1 MRILQQDLAYTFR
14 RLSRSPG
21 SAIAVIVSI
30 GLGIAC
36 NATIF
41 SMVSRFVLRP
51 APVGDPSSLLT
62 LHTLHDGDQ
71 CCNSFPE
78 PVYQDVR
85 DQAKS
90 FSGVAA
96 YNELVPASIGAKGEP
111 ERVWG
116 QAASANFF
124 DVLQIPMTLG
134 RGFTKEEEQQQVV
147 VLSHRLWQRHFASDP
162 AIAGKVVVLSGHPYT
177 VVGVAPAGFRGIDMI
192 LDSQFW
198 VPLGHITDLVTNLQD
213 RHSRNMHWL
222 RLIARLKPGVS
233 RTQAGAEL
241 GTLAQRLAIA
251 YPATD
256 KGNKFPFEQAG
267 SLPPREKPTF
277 LLFLAA
283 LLFVVLLVLCIA
295 CANVANLLLAQTAGR
310 QREMAVRVAVGAT
323 RIRILRQMVL
333 ESMLLSLAGG
343 VLGVL
348 LSLWA
353 TQALS
358 AFRIP
363 APIPLDLTLTVD
375 WRVLAYTFALSV
387 GAGLFFG
394 IAPAWAASRPK
405 LTNALKGEDPLA
417 RPGSRLTLRN
427 LLIVGQVAMCVILL
441 TATGL
446 FLRSLQQA
454 ATIDIG
460 FRANGIV
467 SLSVDPRING
477 YSAERTVQLLAD
489 IRRRVAVL
497 PGVIS
502 VVTTDSIPL
511 NGGNRSDDFHAQ
523 SSAASS
529 EPDPIVELY
538 MVTPGYFEAMGI
550 PRLAG
555 RDFSNET
562 VTSGPKAAV
571 IDEAF
576 AQRIF
581 GSENPIGQSV
591 LGGGVT
597 YQVIGVVGNI
607 KSRTL
612 GEETRPVLFRAL
624 DQTVAYDPAFMG
636 YSVLVRSA
644 GNPTEIVGAVRSQ
657 IHSLDPGLAVYNI
670 QSMQEHL
677 RDAFVLPR
685 VAATLFGVFGAIG
698 LILAAVGLYGVMSY
712 SVSRRTRE
720 IGIRMALGAQVGHV
734 QQLIVREG
742 MVPAVIA
749 IVLGL
754 PAAYALSRLFTSVLY
769 GIHNDDPATYAAVP
783 VFLAVVALF
792 ACWLPAR
799 RASRVDPQVIL
810 RSE

>member
-1 MRILQQDLAYTFR
+1 
-14 RLSRSPG
+14 
-21 SAIAVIVSI
+21 
-30 GLGIAC
+30 
-36 NATIF
+36 
-41 SMVSRFVLRP
+41 
-51 APVGDPSSLLT
+51 
-62 LHTLHDGDQ
+62 
-71 CCNSFPE
+71 
-78 PVYQDVR
+78 
-85 DQAKS
+85 
-90 FSGVAA
+90 
-96 YNELVPASIGAKGEP
+96 
-111 ERVWG
+111 
-116 QAASANFF
+116 
-124 DVLQIPMTLG
+124 
-134 RGFTKEEEQQQVV
+134 
-147 VLSHRLWQRHFASDP
+147 
-162 AIAGKVVVLSGHPYT
+162 
-177 VVGVAPAGFRGIDMI
+177 
-192 LDSQFW
+192 
-198 VPLGHITDLVTNLQD
+198 
-213 RHSRNMHWL
+213 
-222 RLIARLKPGVS
+222 
-233 RTQAGAEL
+233 
-241 GTLAQRLAIA
+241 
-251 YPATD
+251 
-256 KGNKFPFEQAG
+256 
-267 SLPPREKPTF
+267 
-277 LLFLAA
+277 
-283 LLFVVLLVLCIA
+283 VLCIA

-323 RIRILRQMVL
+323 RIRILRQMIL

-644 GNPTEIVGAVRSQ
+644 GNPTEIVAAVRSQ

-720 IGIRMALGAQVGHV
+720 IGIRMALGARVGQV

-742 MVPAVIA
+742 MVPAAIA
-749 IVLGL
+749 IAVGM

-799 RASRVDPQVIL
+799 RASRVDPQVVL

>member
-1 MRILQQDLAYTFR
+1 
-14 RLSRSPG
+14 
-21 SAIAVIVSI
+21 V
-30 GLGIAC
+30 
-36 NATIF
+36 
-41 SMVSRFVLRP
+41 
-51 APVGDPSSLLT
+51 
-62 LHTLHDGDQ
+62 
-71 CCNSFPE
+71 
-78 PVYQDVR
+78 
-85 DQAKS
+85 
-90 FSGVAA
+90 
-96 YNELVPASIGAKGEP
+96 
-111 ERVWG
+111 
-116 QAASANFF
+116 
-124 DVLQIPMTLG
+124 
-134 RGFTKEEEQQQVV
+134 
-147 VLSHRLWQRHFASDP
+147 
-162 AIAGKVVVLSGHPYT
+162 
-177 VVGVAPAGFRGIDMI
+177 
-192 LDSQFW
+192 
-198 VPLGHITDLVTNLQD
+198 
-213 RHSRNMHWL
+213 
-222 RLIARLKPGVS
+222 IARLKPGVS

-323 RIRILRQMVL
+323 RIRILRQMIL

-644 GNPTEIVGAVRSQ
+644 GNPTEIVAAVRSQ

-720 IGIRMALGAQVGHV
+720 IGIRMALGARVGQV

-742 MVPAVIA
+742 MVPAAIA
-749 IVLGL
+749 IAVGM

-799 RASRVDPQVIL
+799 RASRVDPQVVL

>member
-1 MRILQQDLAYTFR
+1 
-14 RLSRSPG
+14 
-21 SAIAVIVSI
+21 
-30 GLGIAC
+30 
-36 NATIF
+36 
-41 SMVSRFVLRP
+41 
-51 APVGDPSSLLT
+51 
-62 LHTLHDGDQ
+62 
-71 CCNSFPE
+71 
-78 PVYQDVR
+78 
-85 DQAKS
+85 
-90 FSGVAA
+90 
-96 YNELVPASIGAKGEP
+96 
-111 ERVWG
+111 
-116 QAASANFF
+116 
-124 DVLQIPMTLG
+124 
-134 RGFTKEEEQQQVV
+134 
-147 VLSHRLWQRHFASDP
+147 
-162 AIAGKVVVLSGHPYT
+162 
-177 VVGVAPAGFRGIDMI
+177 
-192 LDSQFW
+192 
-198 VPLGHITDLVTNLQD
+198 
-213 RHSRNMHWL
+213 
-222 RLIARLKPGVS
+222 VS

-323 RIRILRQMVL
+323 RIRILRQMIL

-644 GNPTEIVGAVRSQ
+644 GNPTEIVAAVRSQ

-720 IGIRMALGAQVGHV
+720 IGIRMALGAQVGQV
-734 QQLIVREG
+734 QRLIVREG
-742 MVPAVIA
+742 MMPAAIA
-749 IVLGL
+749 IVVGL

-769 GIHNDDPATYAAVP
+769 GIHNDDPATFAAVP
-783 VFLAVVALF
+783 MFLAVVALF